1 MHVEQHLA
9 EAFGKASPEQFF
21 WQTRHPI
28 VSERERHLVE
38 RAFLP
43 LQKRILD
50 VGCGEG
56 ATFHHLGAPRGAVGI
71 DLFEAKVE
79 FARSQMPECK
89 FERAS
94 VYELPFEN
102 GSFDQVIVRDLIH
115 HLDEPTRA
123 IDEVR
128 RVLAPGGRLDVL
140 EPIGR
145 NPLVLLHAMVEPSER
160 GELRSTRRYLEG
172 LVGRCFSII
181 SSDSLQPLPIHRL
194 VYHRKVGRP
203 ELSESAFA
211 RRSVDVME
219 QAAERL
225 LPEFLWAYLH
235 IRAKR

>member
-1 MHVEQHLA
+1 MQVEQHLA

-28 VSERERHLVE
+28 VSERERLLVE

-43 LQKRILD
+43 LGTKILD

-56 ATFHHLGAPRGAVGI
+56 ATLHHLGAPAGAVGI

-79 FARSQMPECK
+79 FARSQLPRCR
-89 FERAS
+89 FLRAS
-94 VYELPFEN
+94 VYELPFET

-115 HLDEPTRA
+115 HLDEPSRA

-160 GELRSTRRYLEG
+160 GELRSTRRYLER
-172 LVGRCFSII
+172 LVGRAFTIHA
-181 SSDSLQPLPIHRL
+181 SDSLQPLPIHRL
-194 VYHRKVGRP
+194 VYHRRVGKP
-203 ELSESAFA
+203 ELSNNALA
-211 RRSVDVME
+211 RKGVEVME
-219 QAAERL
+219 QAAGKL